1 MKPFLALTGPTA
13 VGKSSLALEL
23 AERIGAE
30 IVSVDSRQ
38 VYRDLTIGTA
48 KPDAADL
55 ARVPHHFVDE
65 RDLDEPFS
73 AGQFARE
80 AEDRIDAILARG
92 HVPLAVGGSTL
103 YLTALVHGLA
113 SIPAVSSTVA
123 KDVGIEA
130 STPEGREALFQELQ
144 DADPSAAAT
153 LDPTKTQ
160 RLGRLVGALRETGRP
175 PSQAWSEAPEPRH
188 RFRVVVL
195 DRPRDELYDRINRR
209 AVSMMKAGLIEEN
222 RRLLERAESPAVLK
236 AIGYREPQ
244 AFLRGEIAEDE
255 VLRLV
260 QRNSRRYAKR
270 QLTWFRRYPSYT
282 WLDAR
287 GATPERLANLA
298 GEL

>member
-65 RDLDEPFS
+65 LELDEPFS
-73 AGQFARE
+73 AGQFASE

-92 HVPLAVGGSTL
+92 RVPLAVGGSTL

-113 SIPAVSSTVA
+113 SIPSVSATVA
-123 KDVGIEA
+123 DDVGLAA
-130 STPEGREALFQELQ
+130 STPEGREALYQELR
-144 DADPSAAAT
+144 DADPDAAAT

-160 RLGRLVGALRETGRP
+160 RLERLVGALRETGRP
-175 PSQAWSEAPEPRH
+175 P
-188 RFRVVVL
+188 L
-195 DRPRDELYDRINRR
+195 RPGTRR
-209 AVSMMKAGLIEEN
+209 QS
-222 RRLLERAESPAVLK
+222 
-236 AIGYREPQ
+236 
-244 AFLRGEIAEDE
+244 
-255 VLRLV
+255 LV
-260 QRNSRRYAKR
+260 TASR
-270 QLTWFRRYPSYT
+270 SSC
-282 WLDAR
+282 
-287 GATPERLANLA
+287 
-298 GEL
+298 